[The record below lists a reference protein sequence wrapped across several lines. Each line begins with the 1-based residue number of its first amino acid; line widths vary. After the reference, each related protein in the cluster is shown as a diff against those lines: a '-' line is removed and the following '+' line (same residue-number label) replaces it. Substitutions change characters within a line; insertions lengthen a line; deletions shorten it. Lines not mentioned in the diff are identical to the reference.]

1 MKPLVEAEIDKL
13 VNRRILTPVQHAHWA
28 APIVSIMK
36 ADQKTVRICEELKQ
50 TVNKAPILNK
60 C

>member
-13 VNRRILTPVQHAHWA
+13 VNWGILIPVQHAHWA

-36 ADQKTVRICEELKQ
+36 ADQKTEHL
-50 TVNKAPILNK
+50 
-60 C
+60 